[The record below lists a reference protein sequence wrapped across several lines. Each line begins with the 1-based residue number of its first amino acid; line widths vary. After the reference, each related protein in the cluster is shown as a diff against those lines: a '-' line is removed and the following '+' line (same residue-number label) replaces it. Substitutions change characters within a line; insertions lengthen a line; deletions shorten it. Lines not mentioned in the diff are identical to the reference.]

1 MTGTSCM
8 RFDGKVVAVTGA
20 CSGIGLATALAFGR
34 EGARVALVDADAKA
48 GGAAL
53 DMLRTNG
60 AEAEFLLTDVSVA
73 ADVQRMVADVDR
85 RWSRLD
91 VLVNNA
97 GIYRQGDAVETSVDD
112 WHKVLAVNLT
122 GAFLCIKYAV
132 PLMRR
137 HGGGVVVNVASEAG
151 LVGIRGQVAYNAS
164 KAGVVSLTK
173 SCAVDMA
180 AAGIRVNCVCPGTT
194 DTPLVQA
201 AIRRAP
207 DPAAARRQL
216 EQARPLNRLGL
227 PEEIASAILYLASD
241 QAGYATGSIL
251 SIDGGYTAQ

>member
-1 MTGTSCM
+1 MGTNSK
-8 RFDGKVVAVTGA
+8 RFDGKVAAITGA

-34 EGARVALVDADAKA
+34 EGARVALVDSDARA
-48 GGAAL
+48 GEAAL
-53 DMLRTNG
+53 GALRAEG
-60 AEAEFLLTDVSVA
+60 AEAKLLLTDVSVA
-73 ADVQRMVADVDR
+73 EDVQRMVADVEKT
-85 RWSRLD
+85 WHRLD

-97 GIYRQGDAVETSVDD
+97 GIYRQGDAVETPVEE
-112 WHKVLAVNLT
+112 WEKVLAVNLT

-137 HGGGVVVNVASEAG
+137 HGGGVVVNVGSEAG
-151 LVGIRGQVAYNAS
+151 LVGIRGQVAYNVS
-164 KAGVVSLTK
+164 KAGVISLTK

-216 EQARPLNRLGL
+216 EEARPLNRLGR

-241 QAGYATGSIL
+241 QAGYATGAIL